1 MLGTLAFLLLLAE
14 GSAMDWSSLHAQQ
27 HLGVSPSAGA
37 LALGCFVAAMTVGRF
52 SVDRIAARVGPVRTV
67 RWGSAT
73 AVLGIAIVTVSP
85 VLPLT
90 LIGWAVMG
98 LGLSG
103 LIGWLADLTSL
114 SRAFL
119 FPLCGVLICAC
130 AAHSVAPRP
139 SGTVSQTKSPQQ
151 LRQQDPNGCCRVSWP
166 VDKCREAGVTPD
178 SW

>member
-14 GSAMDWSSLHAQQ
+14 GSAMDWSNLHAQQ

-52 SVDRIAARVGPVRTV
+52 SVDRIAPRVGPVRTV

-90 LIGWAVMG
+90 LIGWAV
-98 LGLSG
+98 LG
-103 LIGWLADLTSL
+103 WDC
-114 SRAFL
+114 RAE
-119 FPLCGVLICAC
+119 
-130 AAHSVAPRP
+130 SPRC
-139 SGTVSQTKSPQQ
+139 SPQPAISAA
-151 LRQQDPNGCCRVSWP
+151 QQARPCRGWSARATSRSWRAP
-166 VDKCREAGVTPD
+166 A
-178 SW
+178 